1 MSFAARTFLGS
12 DASTSLGAY
21 LKDEFYSAFAVAPS
35 PATVRFTANAAGT
48 IVVTATV
55 NAETYTWLIGG
66 GINSDYS
73 VRLTVTSGTSP
84 NEPGSALVATWLPL
98 GIDYYW
104 GLRTTAGN
112 LSNQCTVEIA
122 DTAVLTNILATADIS
137 MSSTAGI

>member
-1 MSFAARTFLGS
+1 MSFAARTFFGS

-35 PATVRFTANAAGT
+35 PATVRFTAKSNGT

-73 VRLTVTSGTSP
+73 IRLTVTSGTVP
-84 NEPGSALVATWLPL
+84 NQAGSALVSTWLPL

-104 GLRTTAGN
+104 GLTTAAGN
-112 LSNQCTVEIA
+112 LNNQCTVEIA
-122 DTAVLTNILATADIS
+122 ETATLTNILATGLIS